1 MARFGPRRRP
11 RIGRAIAV
19 VAGIVAAF
27 LLAIGLCLVPAVQ
40 RALLRK
46 ALLSSGADQIEIG
59 RLRAGLSGF
68 SLGRVQFVH
77 NGLHVDAGSLTV
89 RVVPSRLAE
98 GRLIVAEC
106 VGRNL
111 DCSYDLSAPAVS
123 KTGGTASLSA
133 TSGTAAAASSAG
145 IPRSPNEIF
154 AGLLKSFR
162 LRASVEAV
170 DLSGRLNL
178 VRGTEAVAVCT
189 WQCSGGG
196 FAPDST
202 GTLHYSFELSSPASA
217 AAGPWHGHGTI
228 RVAAGRDGSIESLA
242 IRGETAAPGA
252 PNPAPACLYDLSVSG
267 RLEGED
273 YRAVIAFPEDGGL
286 EFNGRFRRETSVLVG
301 RIELNM
307 KPAAAGFL
315 QGAGATIATATA
327 SIDLS
332 ANFAT
337 QQMQAKA
344 AVDILT
350 NDLPQLGVIGAVRCH
365 AEAVAQGDGSLWTL
379 ASGAVTIS
387 PTGGP
392 GSARLQLLGPMV
404 FWPWKRSGAAVAEL
418 RLDHLPLPWAN
429 PWLKPCGISVGPGEL
444 NAAWRVALAPDAI
457 ELSPVEPLDL
467 EPIRARGGS
476 LPSVLP
482 LHLRASPRLGFTATG
497 MSIVADDFRLE
508 TEKGDSVTAKLDMDI
523 SWQDGVT
530 QLKAGFDGALP
541 TLLSGPEHPLPFL
554 ITGRCAMSRSGKE
567 VTLSALQF
575 ALRPAPKATPFVALG
590 LAHPFAFEAGRL
602 SAVVGA
608 LDTSD
613 LAQFSVKELP
623 LAWISRWLP
632 GRSLEGAWSEGE
644 SVVRYEKG
652 RGLILWTTTPW
663 RATNLR
669 FAVGGREVFRGNFSL
684 SPGAAFGSGERWIRL
699 EDIAGEDANGNR
711 LRGSL
716 NFDMHGAADRPAV
729 DISLVVDLPA
739 LPNSGG
745 TFGPLQASFSAAGS
759 AESAAA
765 ANLDRFAFKVVDGG
779 GSVLVS
785 AQSEAPVLI
794 ERTPQSEW
802 LASSPR
808 PLRFACGRIPLAWL
822 NPYLIAKGFA
832 IEGTLQ
838 PTEME
843 LQLSPGRFHLSSV
856 EPLAVE
862 DFKLE
867 RRGDILVD
875 RGLLHFRNAFDLSVS
890 YALLPVFHVNYTT
903 GMNMTY
909 GVAAAGGERLARFEN
924 ALEIAGSE
932 KKAEMRKASGA
943 IWADLG
949 AIGRLPLLAHAR
961 LPAQGIMNLEISN
974 DPVKTQVIEVR
985 GQLTGLVGRDG
996 RPAPAVEWV
1005 ARARADA
1012 AERIGGFRVE
1022 ATLHS
1027 TPRPSDATFLLKV
1040 DRQNLELLDISSK
1053 FESRYLDLDAVR
1065 DFAAAFSPA
1074 RPRKPRPAASTVPQ
1088 SQTAG
1093 AAQAPGQKAGAAPLL
1108 QVEAPSTPAAAG
1120 PIWGGL
1126 RGTFSLDIG
1135 TLAFAPYTIEH
1146 LVGQW
1151 VVTDDTFA
1159 LQKLTGG
1166 MLGGDWTADLAVKYA
1181 AMDPAGPYRM
1191 IAHFGVNQL
1200 DTQKAVALAFPNET
1214 AKIDGRLSLAISM
1227 SGGAERIEELADHAT
1242 GDFSMSARDGVL
1254 RLTLPK
1260 ADMTSSLLILGGS
1273 FTFSPELRA
1282 LGRLVRQLS
1291 NVEFDRC
1298 EASGRLAADGE
1309 LTVEQFHLDSPQLRF
1324 SATGRI
1330 ADARTRDLLR
1340 QPIVLHAS
1348 LAARQDLAVILSG
1361 MRLLNR
1367 EGADGF
1373 RPLTQELTIGGAV
1386 GQPDLHP
1393 LYDFLARA
1401 VSGAHGTW
1409 GILMRD
1415 MQAAISKRPPA
1426 GPAH

>member
-1 MARFGPRRRP
+1 MRP
-11 RIGRAIAV
+11 RFGRAIPV
-19 VAGIVAAF
+19 VAGIAAAF

-46 ALLSSGADQIEIG
+46 ALFASGAGQIEIG
-59 RLRAGLSGF
+59 RFQAGLSGF
-68 SLGRVQFVH
+68 SLGRVQFVR
-77 NGLHVDAGSLTV
+77 NGLRVDAGSLTV
-89 RVVPSRLAE
+89 RVVPSRLAK

-106 VGRNL
+106 VGRDL
-111 DCSYDLSAPAVS
+111 DCSYDLTAPAAIG
-123 KTGGTASLSA
+123 TGGTASASA
-133 TSGTAAAASSAG
+133 TSGAVAASSSSG
-145 IPRSPNEIF
+145 ISRSPSGIF
-154 AGLLKSFR
+154 AGLLTSFR
-162 LRASVEAV
+162 LRASVETV

-178 VRGTEAVAVCT
+178 VRGAEPVAVCT

-196 FAPDST
+196 FAPGST
-202 GTLHYSFELSSPASA
+202 GTLHYSFESSSPTTA
-217 AAGPWHGHGTI
+217 ATGSWRGEGTI
-228 RVAAGRDGSIESLA
+228 RVVAGRDGSIESLA
-242 IRGETAAPGA
+242 IRGETAAPGE

-267 RLEGED
+267 GLEGED

-286 EFNGRFRRETSVLVG
+286 EFNGRFRRETSVLTG
-301 RIELNM
+301 RIELKM
-307 KPAAAGFL
+307 KPAAAGL
-315 QGAGATIATATA
+315 LPGAVATDATATA
-327 SIDLS
+327 AIDLS

-350 NDLPQLGVIGAVRCH
+350 NDLSRVLPQLGVMGAVRCH

-429 PWLKPCGISVGPGEL
+429 PWLNPYGILVGPGEL

-467 EPIRARGGS
+467 EPIRASGGS
-476 LPSVLP
+476 LPSVLA

-523 SWQDGVT
+523 SWQAGVT

-541 TLLSGPEHPLPFL
+541 TLLSGSEHPLPFL

-575 ALRPAPKATPFVALG
+575 ALRPAPRATPFVALG

-613 LAQFSVKELP
+613 LAHFSVKGLP

-632 GRSLEGAWSEGE
+632 GRSLDGTWSEGE

-652 RGLILWTTTPW
+652 RGLILRTTTPW
-663 RATNLR
+663 NATDLR
-669 FAVGGREVFRGNFSL
+669 FAVGGREVFRGKFSL
-684 SPGAAFGSGERWIRL
+684 SPGAAFGTGERWIRL
-699 EDIAGEDANGNR
+699 EDIAGEDANENR
-711 LRGSL
+711 LRGSIT
-716 NFDMHGAADRPAV
+716 FDMHGTADRPTV
-729 DISLVVDLPA
+729 DISLAADLPA
-739 LPNSGG
+739 LPNSRE
-745 TFGPLQASFSAAGS
+745 TFGPLQATFSAAGS
-759 AESAAA
+759 AESAAT
-765 ANLDRFAFKVVDGG
+765 ANLDRLAFTVVNAG

-785 AQSEAPVLI
+785 ARSDAPVLI

-822 NPYLIAKGFA
+822 NPYLAAKGFA
-832 IEGTLQ
+832 TEGTLQ
-838 PTEME
+838 ATEME
-843 LQLSPGRFHLSSV
+843 LQLSPGKFHLSSV
-856 EPLAVE
+856 EPLAVA

-867 RRGDILVD
+867 RRGNILVD

-890 YALLPVFHVNYTT
+890 YALLPVFHVNYTA

-909 GVAAAGGERLARFEN
+909 GIAAAGNERLARFES

-932 KKAEMRKASGA
+932 KQAEMRKASGA

-1005 ARARADA
+1005 ARARGDA

-1074 RPRKPRPAASTVPQ
+1074 RPRKPRPAAPTVPQ

-1093 AAQAPGQKAGAAPLL
+1093 AAQAPVQKASAAMPL
-1108 QVEAPSTPAAAG
+1108 QAEAPSTPAAAG

-1181 AMDPAGPYRM
+1181 AVDPAGPYRM

-1200 DTQKAVALAFPNET
+1200 DTQKAVALAFPNEP

-1291 NVEFDRC
+1291 NVQFDRC
-1298 EASGRLAADGE
+1298 EASGRLSADGE

-1324 SATGRI
+1324 SATGRV

-1348 LAARQDLAVILSG
+1348 LAARQDLAVILGG

-1373 RPLTQELTIGGAV
+1373 RPMTQELTIGGAV

-1415 MQAAISKRPPA
+1415 VQAAISKRPPA
-1426 GPAH
+1426 GSAH